1 MKRMQ
6 EQYVKNVVPQ
16 LQEKFQFS
24 SAMQIPRITMISIN
38 MGLGEAVGNK
48 KIIESAVADRA
59 KKTAKTTHFMS
70 SICPI

>member
-1 MKRMQ
+1 MNRMQ
-6 EQYVKNVVPQ
+6 EHYVKNVVPQ

-48 KIIESAVADRA
+48 KIIESAVADLEQ
-59 KKTAKTTHFMS
+59 
-70 SICPI
+70 ICGAEACCDACT

>member
-1 MKRMQ
+1 MNRMQ
-6 EQYVKNVVPQ
+6 EHYVKNVVPQ

-48 KIIESAVADRA
+48 KIIESAVLARRLTFVVIA
-59 KKTAKTTHFMS
+59 CTIFL
-70 SICPI
+70 IVW

>member
-1 MKRMQ
+1 MNRMQ
-6 EQYVKNVVPQ
+6 EHYVKNVVPQ

-48 KIIESAVADRA
+48 KIIESAVKDLEPVSY
-59 KKTAKTTHFMS
+59 THLTLPT
-70 SICPI
+70 ILLV

>member
-1 MKRMQ
+1 MNRMQ
-6 EQYVKNVVPQ
+6 EHYVKNVVPQ

-48 KIIESAVADRA
+48 KIIESAVADLEQ
-59 KKTAKTTHFMS
+59 
-70 SICPI
+70 ICGLSLIHI